1 MLNTM
6 SILESLAP
14 KIPNKL
20 KPPLRV
26 AFQAYW
32 WIYKRIALIFPLKP
46 FKVAKFTKY
55 VPLKLNVGCGQV
67 KYPGWVNIDIEPGA
81 DLVLDVR
88 KGLPFDDN
96 SVDFIYNEHLLE
108 HLTFEEGEKGLS
120 EFHRCL
126 KKEGVLRI
134 AMPDLDWTIQQYD
147 KDFRN
152 EDWFPG
158 PGYEFVKTKGMAIN
172 MAFYWWG
179 HKYLYNEED
188 LRNQLAKVGF
198 KKITGCEWNKSNC
211 PELSGL
217 ETRKESR
224 LIVEAKKE

>member
-32 WIYKRIALIFPLKP
+32 WIYKRIALISPLKP

-108 HLTFEEGEKGLS
+108 HLTLEEGKKGLS

-147 KDFRN
+147 KDFKN

-188 LRNQLAKVGF
+188 LRNLFRKAGF
-198 KKITGCEWNKSNC
+198 TNVTRCEWNKSDHV
-211 PELSGL
+211 ELSGL
-217 ETRKESR
+217 ETRKESI
-224 LIVEAKKE
+224 LIIEAEKG